1 MLPTVAIMLHKP
13 LPRNGN
19 LQPLKEQLADY
30 DNFRHRTWIASDVKC
45 GVNNGVSIYYWG
57 GGNCAGCER
66 FAEYRFSNEGA
77 LLKSYLRPFRESD
90 RQ

>member
-1 MLPTVAIMLHKP
+1 MLPTVAMMLHKP

-57 GGNCAGCER
+57 GGTALGAN
-66 FAEYRFSNEGA
+66 A
-77 LLKSYLRPFRESD
+77 LLNIDFPTKVRS
-90 RQ
+90 